1 MRKMIEFMRNLKCLF
16 LLFLCLGL
24 PLIHSAQNTPSAL
37 EKLQNNN
44 PDSAAVLIKASL
56 KESNNADSTGYLE
69 YLLLRGSVLKGNLD
83 INQSLDSLIEQRP
96 FDGLFF
102 KLLNLKGSVLYYQG
116 NKKEALVYFTRLYK
130 ESKSAGDTET
140 SRKILSN
147 VAAIYSSIHQPDSA
161 LHYAL
166 LSLEADKAVN
176 DTAVFSYAYNYI
188 GLAYQELNLNQKAID
203 FFKEGLQYQPDILT
217 KANLLYNTGRSYSI
231 ISRIDSSQSYLSEAN
246 TLFETLENRA
256 GIINTST
263 AMGSNMVKLNKL
275 NEGKAYHEKA
285 LKYSKAIQ
293 DSTKIAASCH
303 ELSKIYL
310 LQKDYGQALQWSR
323 EAQAINEKLELHTFS
338 KNTTRILSLIL
349 AAQGKVDSALH
360 YSAIS
365 DSLVEVINKE
375 KYLEDLSEAETRL
388 NLAEKELAIATQNET
403 IVAYRNKLLGYGIG
417 GVALLTALIITFLL
431 IRNNQR
437 KKHDRALLDE
447 KQKSLNKEI
456 LAAESERSRISKELH
471 DGIGQQISALS
482 LNVQYLKRSKNQGE
496 LMNGLSSVS
505 EQLKLSAADV
515 RDISHQM
522 MPRALMENGLI
533 AAAELLLAQSF
544 KNTQI
549 DYSFQYEPD
558 QFSIDQNIEVSL
570 YRILQELINNIIKH
584 SNAKSVQVDIFKTNE
599 KVTMNVQDNG
609 VGIESTGN
617 DGHGMQNIQ
626 SRIDMFKGSFKIEN
640 SNGTFASIN
649 IPLLK
654 S

>member
-1 MRKMIEFMRNLKCLF
+1 MTDLMRFLKCSF
-16 LLFLCLGL
+16 LLCWLLGS
-24 PLIHSAQNTPSAL
+24 PLIHCAQNTPSAL
-37 EKLQNNN
+37 EKLQDNY

-56 KESNNADSTGYLE
+56 RESNKVDSTSYLE

-83 INQSLDSLIEQRP
+83 IDQSLDSLIQLRP
-96 FDGLFF
+96 FNSLYF
-102 KLLNLKGSVLYYQG
+102 KLLNLKGSVLYYRG
-116 NKKEALVYFTRLYK
+116 NKKEALVYFTRLYR
-130 ESKSAGDTET
+130 ESDAAGNAET

-147 VAAIYSSIHQPDSA
+147 ISAIYSSIHQPDSA

-166 LSLEADKAVN
+166 LSLEADKAAK
-176 DTAVFSYAYNYI
+176 DTAAFSYAYNYI
-188 GLAYQELNLNQKAID
+188 GLAYQDLNLNSKAIV
-203 FFKEGLQYQPDILT
+203 FFKEGLQYEPDILT
-217 KANLLYNTGRSYSI
+217 KANILYNTGRSYSLVN
-231 ISRIDSSQSYLSEAN
+231 RIDSSQSYLLKAN
-246 TLFETLENRA
+246 TLFENLENIT

-263 AMGSNMVKLNKL
+263 AIGTNMVKLNKL
-275 NEGKAYHEKA
+275 NKGKKYHEKA
-285 LKYSKAIQ
+285 LKYSQAIQ
-293 DSTKIAASCH
+293 DSIKMAASSH

-310 LQKDYGQALQWSR
+310 LEKNYEQALQFSR

-338 KNTTRILSLIL
+338 KNTTRILSIIL
-349 AAQGKVDSALH
+349 AAQGKADSALH

-365 DSLVEVINKE
+365 DSLVEAINKE

-403 IVAYRNKLLGYGIG
+403 IAEYRNKLLGYGIG
-417 GVALLTALIITFLL
+417 GVILLSGLIVIFLL

-437 KKHDRALLDE
+437 KKHDKALLDE

-482 LNVQYLKRSKNQGE
+482 LNMQYLKRSKNQRE

-505 EQLKLSAADV
+505 EQLKLSAAEV

-533 AAAELLLAQSF
+533 EAAGLLLAQSF

-584 SNAKSVQVDIFKTNE
+584 SKAKTVQVEIFKTD
-599 KVTMNVQDNG
+599 KKITLNVQDNG
-609 VGIESTGN
+609 VGIKPAGS
-617 DGHGMQNIQ
+617 DGHGMHNIR